1 MNHLSTW
8 ITKCQ
13 MSEFV
18 FKLYIIILMLISVF
32 KFEFLRSF
40 DKCTIDLINLI
51 NN

>member
-1 MNHLSTW
+1 
-8 ITKCQ
+8 

-18 FKLYIIILMLISVF
+18 FKLYTIILVLILVLKS
-32 KFEFLRSF
+32 EFLRSF